1 MPEVN
6 MPKLSDTM
14 EEGTVISWK
23 VEDGADVKKG
33 DVIAEVESDKASFE
47 INAEADGPFHIVVEE
62 GKAVPV
68 GSVIAQIGTEAP
80 ARKQAKQAA
89 PAAEAETEESKQTT
103 PKPDQAQEVEPPQA
117 REEATPPEQPAEARE
132 PESEERPAAKPA
144 EGDGA
149 GRLKVSP
156 IAARLAAEMGV
167 DLRSLKGSGPEG
179 RIVKDDVLAAA
190 KSSGGGRPAPAA
202 APRRERAGPDVEREE
217 LSRLQTIIARRMTQS
232 KTEVPHF
239 YVTVEIRMDE
249 ALRLQKQLRETVRG
263 AEKVSVADML
273 VKAAAIAL
281 RRHPTVNASW
291 AGDHIEI
298 KRRVNIGY
306 AVAAPRSLIVPVL
319 KDADEM
325 DLVQISSE
333 RRALVERAQAG
344 KPTPQDLE
352 GGTFSISNLGTY
364 GVDEFSAIVNQP
376 ESVIIAI
383 GATKDAAVVENG
395 QVVVRKVMRVTGS
408 ADHRAVYGADL
419 AEFLATFRSL
429 LEGPVS
435 LVLPPEA

>member
-1 MPEVN
+1 

-68 GSVIAQIGTEAP
+68 GSVIAQIGGE
-80 ARKQAKQAA
+80 QAA
-89 PAAEAETEESKQTT
+89 KKPAAEPAREEPKQTE
-103 PKPDQAQEVEPPQA
+103 PKPDQAQEAE
-117 REEATPPEQPAEARE
+117 PAEARE
-132 PESEERPAAKPA
+132 KETPRQEPSEEREPEREERPPPTP

-149 GRLKVSP
+149 GRMKVSP

-179 RIVKDDVLAAA
+179 RILKDDVLAAA

-249 ALRLQKQLRETVRG
+249 AFRLQKQLRETVRG
-263 AEKVSVADML
+263 AEKVSIADML

-281 RRHPTVNASW
+281 RRHPMVNASW

-344 KPTPQDLE
+344 KPTPQDLD

-395 QVVVRKVMRVTGS
+395 QVVVRRVMRVTGS

-419 AEFLATFRSL
+419 AEFLATFRAL
-429 LEGPVS
+429 LEGPVL
-435 LVLPPEA
+435 LVMPETAG